1 MAEAKL
7 SKPMQRL
14 ADAIR
19 AARQPPKTAL
29 CGFDLWLEVLASPHV
44 AFRDLLKGGVPAK
57 GDEPPEL
64 LKVPVPMLGR
74 RIVVSLDVSLPPD
87 GFELR

>member
-1 MAEAKL
+1 
-7 SKPMQRL
+7 MQKL

-19 AARQPPKTAL
+19 MSKQPVKTAL

-44 AFRDLLKGGVPAK
+44 AFLDVLKGGVQAK
-57 GDEPPEL
+57 GNEPPDM

-74 RIVVSLDVSLPPD
+74 RIVVSLDISLPPD
-87 GFELR
+87 GFDLR